1 VLTFSEGGELVNFV
15 SDDRGVLS
23 ADGET
28 VTKMRW
34 STPVRAYATY
44 GGHRLT
50 TGGEGIWNAPG
61 GEYSY
66 IRLEVVSVEY
76 NARP

>member
-1 VLTFSEGGELVNFV
+1 VNFF
-15 SDDRGVLS
+15 SDDRGAIS
-23 ADGET
+23 ADGRT

-34 STPVRAYATY
+34 STPVKAYATF

-50 TGGEGIWNAPG
+50 TGGEGVWDAPD

-66 IRLEVVSVEY
+66 IRLEVISVEY
-76 NARP
+76 NVRR